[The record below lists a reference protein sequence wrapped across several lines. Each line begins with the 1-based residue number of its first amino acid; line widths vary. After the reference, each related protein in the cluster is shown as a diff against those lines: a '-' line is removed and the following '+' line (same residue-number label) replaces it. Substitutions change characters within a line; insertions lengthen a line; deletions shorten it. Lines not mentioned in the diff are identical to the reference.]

1 MEAVDPRDPVAVSG
15 AVAAWG
21 TQRFGGVVAVDGA
34 PSAIG
39 AGFDSYIHRVDLR
52 GATLPEAWR
61 VPLIVRLLPSADRA
75 AQAAREATVQGWC
88 ADRCYAAPRVLA
100 VLGPDEGLG
109 LPTQI
114 MERAPGVTM
123 LDAVSAKPWRA
134 YRLVDQ
140 LAGLA
145 LSLHALST
153 DDWPEAA
160 VPGATL
166 VDQRLGLP
174 RRVVAELDR
183 PELVAALRRA
193 EGLSETA
200 MAGTHVVC
208 HGDFHPLNVVVDG
221 ERASVID
228 WTDAGLGPREA
239 DVARTILIFHIA
251 AIAAGSAIERFAL
264 KMAGPRL
271 ARRYRRSY
279 EVGAS
284 LDPERMR
291 QWTVLHAVHGWAQVE
306 MLHAGG
312 FDGSSSADAA
322 RIPASVGAFL
332 QRRVNEE
339 LAAIG

>member
-123 LDAVSAKPWRA
+123 LDAVSARPWRA

-140 LAGLA
+140 
-145 LSLHALST
+145 
-153 DDWPEAA
+153 
-160 VPGATL
+160 
-166 VDQRLGLP
+166 RLGLP
-174 RRVVAELDR
+174 PRVVAELDR
-183 PELVAALRRA
+183 PELAAALKRA

-200 MAGTHVVC
+200 MAGSHVVC